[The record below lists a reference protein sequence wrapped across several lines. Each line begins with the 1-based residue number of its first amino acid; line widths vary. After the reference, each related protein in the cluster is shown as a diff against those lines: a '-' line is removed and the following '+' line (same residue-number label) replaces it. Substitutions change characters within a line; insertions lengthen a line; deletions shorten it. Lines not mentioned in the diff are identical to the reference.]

1 MIVRSIQSGRPVSP
15 AQVWAGLTAECQ
27 DRVIQSLARL
37 ASNLTELAPA
47 PTPRRPTDGH
57 TARRPEDPA

>member
-1 MIVRSIQSGRPVSP
+1 MIVRSIQPGRPTSP

-37 ASNLTELAPA
+37 ASNLTELAA
-47 PTPRRPTDGH
+47 TPTPRRPTDGH
-57 TARRPEDPA
+57 TPRRPEDPA

>member
-1 MIVRSIQSGRPVSP
+1 MIARMIQPGSPVSP

-27 DRVIQSLARL
+27 ARVIQSLARL
-37 ASNLTELAPA
+37 ASDLTELEPA
-47 PTPRRPTDGH
+47 PTPRRPSDGH